1 MRRRERA
8 ETSASSLVAK
18 ATPDHAG
25 GCGAATSTDAP
36 DAVAADEPSLPGVGA
51 LLEEDEGPPFPVD
64 AAGSRVST
72 MMGPEQAPAA
82 AVAEETEPA
91 TEEALLLAAA
101 PGELE
106 LLELRADMTDADS
119 ARADIVR
126 QLGLFRRVPKNND
139 DSQQQQQHNRI
150 GLEREEGGGTV
161 I

>member
-1 MRRRERA
+1 M
-8 ETSASSLVAK
+8 
-18 ATPDHAG
+18 
-25 GCGAATSTDAP
+25 
-36 DAVAADEPSLPGVGA
+36 
-51 LLEEDEGPPFPVD
+51 
-64 AAGSRVST
+64 ST

-119 ARADIVR
+119 ARADIAR

-139 DSQQQQQHNRI
+139 DSQQQQQHNNRI
-150 GLEREEGGGTV
+150 EREEGGHSYIANGLA
-161 I
+161 